1 MQSVSAASEETS
13 TEIVHVSEILL
24 SMNTDMKNIEDSKSQ
39 ENVDNMQI
47 ISKKVQRVP
56 VLWMCTIMNDIICC
70 IKISKEKLVIK

>member
-1 MQSVSAASEETS
+1 MLIGLMWKGIFCNCIMSLQ
-13 TEIVHVSEILL
+13 
-24 SMNTDMKNIEDSKSQ
+24 KSQ